1 MSNVYGGKHR
11 RGVIWR
17 AGLLALVATVGIG
30 SAAGSAGAQ
39 MLRPR
44 LESAAGVALTNGS
57 LYNVVDQ
64 IGARSLWKKGFT
76 GQGIGV
82 AVIDTGVADVA
93 PLQGA
98 TKVTALVD
106 LTGEAAV
113 PQAQFRDTYGHGT
126 HMAGIIAGR
135 DPGADP
141 SRAKNNPGWFL
152 GVAPDASIISV
163 KVGDNSGAV
172 DVTQVIAGIDW
183 VVENASLYNIRV
195 ISLSYGSGS
204 YLPYNT
210 DPVTAAVERAWF
222 AGIVVVVAA
231 GNDGRSARLLG
242 TPANDPYVI
251 AVAAAELK
259 NNGSWKVPQWATSGD
274 GTRNPDLTA
283 PGTSIVSLRAPGSRI
298 DVEHSEGYVSPALFK
313 GSGSSQATA
322 VTAGAVALLLSA
334 RPTLTPDQVKAI
346 LRSSANKDFIKQK
359 NDRFSGEGLLQIDA
373 AYAMKAPQA
382 SAARQTWAVSNGSG
396 SLDQARGDTRVVIN
410 GQILSGEV
418 TVTGAPWNGSRWTG
432 SRWTA
437 GNWDGSRWTASSW
450 LGSRWTSGSWTGSR
464 WTGSRWT
471 GMSFTSGS
479 WTGDAWTSGSWT
491 GSRWTGSRWTDAS
504 WTSVT
509 WDGSRW
515 TGSRWTDAG
524 WTGSRWT
531 DAAWS

>member
-1 MSNVYGGKHR
+1 VAGKTGTAQRVDPKGGYTPGKY
-11 RGVIWR
+11 VVSF
-17 AGLLALVATVGIG
+17 AGYFP
-30 SAAGSAGAQ
+30 AG
-39 MLRPR
+39 
-44 LESAAGVALTNGS
+44 
-57 LYNVVDQ
+57 
-64 IGARSLWKKGFT
+64 
-76 GQGIGV
+76 
-82 AVIDTGVADVA
+82 
-93 PLQGA
+93 
-98 TKVTALVD
+98 
-106 LTGEAAV
+106 
-113 PQAQFRDTYGHGT
+113 
-126 HMAGIIAGR
+126 
-135 DPGADP
+135 DPE
-141 SRAKNNPGWFL
+141 
-152 GVAPDASIISV
+152 V
-163 KVGDNSGAV
+163 
-172 DVTQVIAGIDW
+172 
-183 VVENASLYNIRV
+183 
-195 ISLSYGSGS
+195 
-204 YLPYNT
+204 
-210 DPVTAAVERAWF
+210 

-231 GNDGRSARLLG
+231 GNDGRGAFVLG

-251 AVAAAELK
+251 AVAAAEQQT
-259 NNGSWKVPQWATSGD
+259 NGSWRVPRWATSGD
-274 GTRNPDLTA
+274 GRRNPDVTA

-298 DVEHSEGYVSPALFK
+298 DLEHPEGYVSPALFK

-346 LRSSANKDFIKQK
+346 LRTSANKGFIWPRF
-359 NDRFSGEGLLQIDA
+359 DRFSGEGLLQIDA
-373 AYAMKAPQA
+373 ALATQAPKA

-437 GNWDGSRWTASSW
+437 GNWDGSRWTASNW

-491 GSRWTGSRWTDAS
+491 GTRWTGTRWTDAS

-509 WDGSRW
+509 WDGTRW
-515 TGSRWTDAG
+515 TGTRWTDAG
-524 WTGSRWT
+524 WTGTRWT